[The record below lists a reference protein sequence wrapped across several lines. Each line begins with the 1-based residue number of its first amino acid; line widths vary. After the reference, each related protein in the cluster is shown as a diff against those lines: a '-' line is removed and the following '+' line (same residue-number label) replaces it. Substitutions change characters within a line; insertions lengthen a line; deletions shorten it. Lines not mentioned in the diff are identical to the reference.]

1 MKFIEDIKEG
11 DIVTGHYFC
20 KEKQTLRSRAG
31 KTYLSILLSDK
42 TGVIDGKVWEINSNI
57 QNFDAG
63 DFIKVEGSASNFNGD
78 LQLKITKLRPSAE
91 GEYVQSDYIPVS
103 GLDVEAQFQAF
114 YGFVDTIGNTFI
126 KTLLENIFGD
136 PEMAE
141 RFKESTAAKTL
152 HHNYMGG
159 LLEHTLSVVKLC
171 DGMSGHYPFINRDIL
186 IAAAML
192 HDIGKVWELTTFP
205 ENDYTDVGQLL
216 GHIYLGT
223 ELILEETSKIQDFP
237 ENLTLLLKHCV
248 LSHHGD
254 YEFGS
259 PRLPS
264 VIEAFVLFACDNLDA
279 KVYSFMDTINRDKS
293 NNKWTGYN
301 KMLARNIRRTQ

>member
-103 GLDVEAQFQAF
+103 GLDVDAQFQAF

-237 ENLTLLLKHCV
+237 ENLTLLLKHCI